1 MSQIS
6 SLARSSS
13 MTTAL
18 LIAIAALA
26 NNSSAGFRS
35 IEVYIGTKQYESAR
49 VGTHETVVT
58 KAGTKGKVVDTKGSW
73 HSQSGQ
79 DKTIA
84 KLHGL
89 KRGGFFIDLASNEP
103 LHLSNTRTLERD
115 LGWNGVCIDASAE
128 LLLKSIKYRTCRCV
142 QAVVTDQSGDT
153 VSFTTPISTGLSN
166 SASDMKASGFG
177 SIVGLGQVV
186 STTHGKLGSI
196 RAGWREQ
203 QLVTVA
209 LHDLLRYV
217 NAPSVIDYLSLDV
230 EGAEEGVLG
239 PHFPFAQF
247 TFLSLTVE
255 RPSSTLRE
263 RLRAH
268 SYLFV
273 GEHGCYGDQLWVH
286 ASFASQAERVLQ
298 LPQPLS
304 PTRDAGRELWFA
316 NCSVRGSP
324 AEHALHAH
332 MTSIHS

>member
-1 MSQIS
+1 MP
-6 SLARSSS
+6 LA
-13 MTTAL
+13 TAAL
-18 LIAIAALA
+18 LITIAANIA

-58 KAGTKGKVVDTKGSW
+58 KTKAGIKGMKGVDTKGSW

-103 LHLSNTRTLERD
+103 IHLSNTRTLERD
-115 LGWNGVCIDASAE
+115 LGWNGVCIDANAE
-128 LLLKSIKYRTCRCV
+128 LLQKSIKYRTCRCV

-153 VSFTTPISTGLSN
+153 VSFTTPVHARSTAMSN
-166 SASDMKASGFG
+166 SAIDTRSGFG
-177 SIVGLGQVV
+177 SVVGLLQVDP
-186 STTHGKLGSI
+186 THPTPGKLGSN

-209 LHDLLRYV
+209 LQDLLRYV

-230 EGAEEGVLG
+230 EGAEESVLG
-239 PHFPFAQF
+239 PNFPFAQF

-324 AEHALHAH
+324 SEHALHTH
-332 MTSIHS
+332 MTSINS

>member
-1 MSQIS
+1 MASDLS
-6 SLARSSS
+6 R
-13 MTTAL
+13 
-18 LIAIAALA
+18 LITIAALA
-26 NNSSAGFRS
+26 TNSSASFRS
-35 IEVYIGTKQYESAR
+35 IEVYIGTKQYERAR
-49 VGTHETVVT
+49 VGTHEMVT

-115 LGWNGVCIDASAE
+115 LGWQGVCIDASAE
-128 LLLKSIKYRTCRCV
+128 LLQKSIKYRTCRCV

-177 SIVGLGQVV
+177 SIVGLDPI
-186 STTHGKLGSI
+186 HGKLGSI

-203 QLVTVA
+203 QLVTVT

-230 EGAEEGVLG
+230 EGAEESVLG
-239 PHFPFAQF
+239 PNFPFSQF

-268 SYLFV
+268 SYLLV

-286 ASFASQAERVLQ
+286 ASFASQVERVLQ

-332 MTSIHS
+332 MTSINS